1 METFDVVVIGAGPG
15 GYPAAIRAAQLGAS
29 TAVVE
34 KEALGGTC
42 LNWGCIPTKTLLAA
56 GDLFARIHAASEFGI
71 RVPGA
76 PAVDYPAM
84 VDRKDR
90 VVATLR
96 GGVEQLLKANGVKVI
111 KGTASFLN
119 RGKIAVAGAGEIG
132 AKKAIIASGTVS
144 AVPGFLPKHERVMD
158 SRAIL
163 AMRTLPASALIL
175 GAGIIGCEFACLL
188 ANLGVKVT
196 VVELLED
203 IMMVLDADVRREARR
218 HMEQI
223 GVRFITG
230 KSMESVSADNAGVRA
245 SAGGEALAAD
255 ILLVAVGR
263 KPETA
268 ALKLENAGI
277 KADKSGLVEIDE
289 YGATSAANIYAVGD
303 VTKGPQL
310 AHRATSMG
318 LSAAANACG
327 KNVKNEALVPSC
339 IFTSPEIGT
348 AGMSEADAAAQNRA
362 VKVGKFPFIAVGRAL
377 AVGETGGFVK
387 WIADAETEQLLGA
400 AVVGMHATELIAEA
414 AAAIRS
420 EQTAHE
426 VGRTIHCH
434 PTLSEAW
441 MEAADVLT
449 GEPVHVPPK
458 KKR

>member
-1 METFDVVVIGAGPG
+1 VIGAGPG

-29 TAVVE
+29 VAVVE
-34 KEALGGTC
+34 KEEFGGTC

-56 GDLFARIHAASEFGI
+56 ADLFRRIRGAAELGI
-71 RVPGA
+71 RA
-76 PAVDYPAM
+76 PAPAADYTAI

-96 GGVEQLLKANGVKVI
+96 GGVEQLLKANGVKVF
-111 KGTASFLN
+111 KGTASFKD
-119 RGKIAVAGAGEIG
+119 RGKIAVAGAEAAVID
-132 AKKAIIASGTVS
+132 AKKVIIASGTVS

-163 AMRTLPASALIL
+163 AMRSLPGSALIL

-203 IMMVLDADVRREARR
+203 IMMVLDADVRREVRR
-218 HMEQI
+218 NMEQS

-230 KSMESVSADNAGVRA
+230 KSLENVSADGSGVRG

-263 KPETA
+263 KADTA
-268 ALKLENAGI
+268 GLRLENAGV
-277 KADKSGLVEIDE
+277 KVDKSGLIDIDE
-289 YGATSAANIYAVGD
+289 CGATSVSTIYAVGD

-318 LSAAANACG
+318 LVAAANACG
-327 KNVKNEALVPSC
+327 KRAKNEALVPSC
-339 IFTSPEIGT
+339 IFTSPEVGT
-348 AGMSEADAAAQNRA
+348 VGLSESDAAAKDRA

-377 AVGETGGFVK
+377 AVGETIGFVK
-387 WIADAETEQLLGA
+387 WIADAETGQLLGA
-400 AVVGMHATELIAEA
+400 AAVCAHATELIAEA
-414 AAAIRS
+414 ALAIRA

-426 VGRTIHCH
+426 LGRTIHCH

-441 MEAADVLT
+441 MEAAHVLT

-458 KKR
+458 KKK